1 MKQLHI
7 ITPAE
12 LFSLPLKTRVLNK
25 AKAQAE
31 FIAHHGCWIETVFL
45 TPSIIRMIEI
55 VEAPEKVASI
65 PVPKEEAPAAP
76 QVLHQKESSPC
87 TSRQE

>member
-7 ITPAE
+7 ITSAE

-31 FIAHHGCWIETVFL
+31 FIAHHGCWIETIFL
-45 TPSIIRMIEI
+45 TPSIIKMIEI
-55 VEAPEKVASI
+55 VEAPEKVASEGTEI
-65 PVPKEEAPAAP
+65 APVPVSP
-76 QVLHQKESSPC
+76 QIHQEDQALCKV
-87 TSRQE
+87 QD

>member
-12 LFSLPLKTRVLNK
+12 LFSLPLK
-25 AKAQAE
+25 
-31 FIAHHGCWIETVFL
+31 
-45 TPSIIRMIEI
+45 MIEI
-55 VEAPEKVASI
+55 VEVAEKVASI
-65 PVPKEEAPAAP
+65 PDQE
-76 QVLHQKESSPC
+76 ESSPC

>member
-31 FIAHHGCWIETVFL
+31 FIAHHGCWIETIFL
-45 TPSIIRMIEI
+45 TPSIIKMIEI

-65 PVPKEEAPAAP
+65 PIPKEEAPVP
-76 QVLHQKESSPC
+76 SPALPE
-87 TSRQE
+87 QANE

>member
-31 FIAHHGCWIETVFL
+31 FIAHHGCWIETIFL
-45 TPSIIRMIEI
+45 TPSIIKMIEI
-55 VEAPEKVASI
+55 VEAPEKVASEGTEA
-65 PVPKEEAPAAP
+65 PVPVSP
-76 QVLHQKESSPC
+76 QIHQEDQACKV
-87 TSRQE
+87 QD

>member
-31 FIAHHGCWIETVFL
+31 FIAHHGCWIETIFL
-45 TPSIIRMIEI
+45 TPSII
-55 VEAPEKVASI
+55 KND
-65 PVPKEEAPAAP
+65 
-76 QVLHQKESSPC
+76 
-87 TSRQE
+87 

>member
-31 FIAHHGCWIETVFL
+31 FIAHHGCWIETIFL
-45 TPSIIRMIEI
+45 TPSIIKMIEI
-55 VEAPEKVASI
+55 VEVAEKVASI
-65 PVPKEEAPAAP
+65 PDQE
-76 QVLHQKESSPC
+76 ESSPC